1 MFKQLL
7 SADGGS
13 RVPAA
18 AAVFVSAVTLA
29 VSLTLP
35 TVTFDTIISAVET
48 YSIYGGIE
56 SFWKDGNY
64 ILATIVFL
72 FSIVF
77 PVTKLLALSAIL
89 LRRGTHAARHKA
101 VEWLELLGK
110 WSMLDVFIIG
120 VFVGAIRLGIAEAT
134 SRPGIYVFAAAIA
147 LSMISTVLVG
157 RWVSGGR
164 PRDLKE
170 TPALRGWPARVL
182 TTTTAA
188 ALVFAFSTT
197 ILQVERKFL
206 FVPIVNEID
215 LPKTAWELAQN
226 QELFLALTLGLI
238 VMGTSALRALLLLR
252 LRWLPGG
259 RIATRRLALTLDEW
273 AMLDVFGLGLL
284 ITYVKLAELTTTTLL
299 SGFWWVIVAA
309 ALAEADAWL
318 FRRAVTGT
326 DLFSL
331 RNPTAS
337 ERKSR

>member
-1 MFKQLL
+1 MPTQ
-7 SADGGS
+7 SSSTGDGT
-13 RVPAA
+13 RALAA
-18 AAVFVSAVTLA
+18 AAVVVSALTLA
-29 VSLTLP
+29 VALALP
-35 TVTFDTIISAVET
+35 TVTFDTIVSAVET

-56 SFWKDGNY
+56 SFWNDGNT

-89 LRRGTHAARHKA
+89 LRRGTHTARHTA
-101 VEWLELLGK
+101 VEWLARLGK
-110 WSMLDVFIIG
+110 WSMLDVFIIC

-157 RWVSGGR
+157 RWVSGGQ
-164 PRDLKE
+164 PRDLAE
-170 TPALRGWPARVL
+170 TPALRSWPARVL
-182 TTTTAA
+182 TAIAA
-188 ALVFAFSTT
+188 ATLVLAFSST

-206 FVPIVNEID
+206 LFPIVNSID
-215 LPKTAWELAQN
+215 LPKTAWDMAQK
-226 QELFLALTLGLI
+226 QELFLALALGLL

-273 AMLDVFGLGLL
+273 AMLDVFGLALL
-284 ITYVKLAELTTTTLL
+284 ITYIKLAELTTTTLL

-309 ALAEADAWL
+309 TLAEADAWL
-318 FRRAVTGT
+318 FRRSVAL
-326 DLFSL
+326 D
-331 RNPTAS
+331 
-337 ERKSR
+337 